1 MKRFLSCILLCCV
14 ALWLRAD
21 WRSILAEEATL
32 RKRDDRIFVTI
43 DRALKAERQATAEDA
58 PYLQLYTTCLL
69 AEGIHQFEYERSY
82 SENEDA
88 LPDLNAPA
96 QSWTHQQVNL
106 WLKQRMDAA
115 LEHAALFARQPWERF
130 PVFQNSSEPHWPN
143 QSILYAFQTIELS
156 ISWGDEEKAHFLQR
170 LSAIAQAVDDEMLEG
185 CIAVKLLSITHPYE
199 GKSWVEDMRKC
210 IVALRESKPW
220 PNEVLASMWEEEADF
235 CGTPDFPEGEDSLV
249 RKMECLTKV
258 VQLTQFYELKQS
270 AIEAIEYLRQAEVN
284 VTRDSI
290 VIHPQHRK
298 LKLRYRNVTAIEIA
312 IVGENTKPA
321 TKYDL
326 PAPKQAYTYADTE
339 IELPELPLGEVK
351 LTISAMGNVR
361 KECFDTEVS
370 VKVATFTVGV
380 VRQQEKGY
388 FYIADCA
395 TGTPLENVEIAYA
408 GQILTTN
415 ADGLALFTLPTR
427 VDARKKKDEVVTF
440 RARGE
445 ELRVDFTDLPTYD
458 ARRVTPE
465 VTPMLF
471 TDRAIYRPGE
481 TIGWEVLLTRLN
493 ETTCREQPIP
503 YAKGTLKVVAKGLQ
517 SETVLLEREI
527 VASERGA
534 ASGEVQTPEDFKGY
548 VAFEWN
554 NHFFEDVNVYE
565 YRAPTFQVGLEV
577 TSEGKPLTEPITFC
591 VRAVDL
597 SGVPLSG
604 ATVKWQVNTDFEAK
618 GEGILNH
625 AGEYEVKVHVPEEVL
640 KKKPNLIVDL
650 TATIVALNGET
661 ETTYEAFFLPY
672 HGYTVSLDIFK
683 DNWLFENKPFQVEVV
698 CEPEHNAK
706 GEIRIYKGE
715 EADDLKENAK
725 PFKVIP
731 FEKPGKIEMTLPA
744 GIYRFKI
751 AVDEMKDD
759 IGELVYV
766 LPQTRNAECLFLE
779 HEHADGYI
787 AIHYGD
793 WDRVSVGETLQC
805 YALLRGT
812 GEAFWTIASQKGLAE
827 PKRLTS
833 PLIEIPIT
841 EDLRSGFYVIAFAFD
856 QGKLRSEEAW
866 INVDASRLL
875 KVEATRFSEI
885 AKPGSEQTW
894 EITVDDPSA
903 ELVVTCYDQALD
915 RLYKHF
921 WMTPSRSYWSGG
933 AAEGLFS
940 NIYEWISERLPSEDD
955 WAEESAEYWGDPNS
969 IDQCTAPQMLAK
981 KQVDGRDIALGKEA
995 ITATGGA
1002 VSLAR
1007 QRTDFR
1013 KTAVWLPEKQ
1023 LIDGKARFT
1032 FTLPDSTT
1040 TWRLMA
1046 YAFTPDGRTGVLT
1059 RDCVA
1064 QQEVM
1069 LKPYLPRNF
1078 YVGDEVMLDVR
1089 VDNTTEKRIE
1099 TTVTLD
1105 GAHPQKVT
1113 VPAKGS
1119 TVASWTVKAEKAEA
1133 RIFRFAC
1140 AEDAVAITVP
1150 VLDNTL
1156 EVEDVYP
1163 VTLVDTRPATV
1174 DVALPTQDVV
1184 LTEQWNHN
1192 PSEAIK
1198 ASLKTQLAYPYDC
1211 AEQTF
1216 AKLAAALLLEAD
1228 APKGDVEK
1236 YLSQLLAMRNATDGM
1251 WPWFAGGRAD
1261 PKITAIICIGT
1272 ARLHQLQRAPKE
1284 LVTAVCD
1291 TLQKGKE
1298 KLPSAAWAYACA
1310 LLEVWPADVIAV
1322 DRLMKAYTAATSV
1335 QERRLLTIAAQRLG
1349 VENIATQGLTEV
1361 LTAMNRSET
1370 WGCWWPQERLWW
1382 NWWHAPLESHVLG
1395 WEILKG
1401 ANYPDAARGAAQWL
1415 LQHRRLNRWGS
1426 TRATTDAIYALLGEG
1441 IEATPIATLQR
1452 SEYLTPTGKQ
1462 LTFTRTEAGFSFG
1475 SVRARYRLPL
1485 EKVAQSANNDDAVLK
1500 ITRTIE
1506 PSTAK
1511 VGDTVTVTVIIE
1523 TAQPMEYLHVQ
1534 VPRPAN
1540 AETVQQTPHW
1550 DWQTGAYH
1558 LPGDAGRDV
1567 FIANLPRGVTTLRY
1581 QWKITHAG
1589 ECSVAP
1595 ASATLMY
1602 APDFAAHTSV
1612 FTLSTNP

>member
-14 ALWLRAD
+14 TLWLRAD
-21 WRSILAEEATL
+21 WRAILTEEATL

-43 DRALKAERQATAEDA
+43 DRALKAERQATTEDA

-82 SENEDA
+82 SENEDN
-88 LPDLNAPA
+88 LPDLSAPA

-115 LEHAALFARQPWERF
+115 LEHAALFAHQPWERF
-130 PVFQNSSEPHWPN
+130 PVFQNSSEPRWPN
-143 QSILYAFQTIELS
+143 QSILYAFQTIAS
-156 ISWGDEEKAHFLQR
+156 SMSWGDEESMHFLQR

-199 GKSWVEDMRKC
+199 GKSWVEDMRKR

-220 PNEVLASMWEEEADF
+220 PNEVLASMWDEEADF

-249 RKMECLTKV
+249 RKMECLRKV
-258 VQLTQFYELKQS
+258 VQLTQFYDLKQS

-312 IVGENTKPA
+312 IVGENAKPA

-326 PAPKQAYTYADTE
+326 PAPKQAYTYAETE
-339 IELPELPLGEVK
+339 IELPELPQGDVK
-351 LTISAMGNVR
+351 LVFSAQGNVR
-361 KECFDTEVS
+361 DNPFEETIEL
-370 VKVATFTVGV
+370 KVATFTAGIGNQLGVGS
-380 VRQQEKGY
+380 
-388 FYIADCA
+388 FYVADS
-395 TGTPLENVEIAYA
+395 
-408 GQILTTN
+408 
-415 ADGLALFTLPTR
+415 ADGAQLEGVESAYMDQVLKTDAYGFAAFSLPTR
-427 VDARKKKDEVVTF
+427 NEARAMGKERVAF

-445 ELRVDFTDLPTYD
+445 VLTVPFAALPTYD
-458 ARRVTPE
+458 ARKETPKVTPDI
-465 VTPMLF
+465 F
-471 TDRAIYRPGE
+471 TDRAVYRPEE
-481 TIGWEVLLTRLN
+481 TIEWEVLLQQLN
-493 ETTCREQPIP
+493 EQTRYYQPVP
-503 YAKGTLKVVAKGLQ
+503 NAKGTL
-517 SETVLLEREI
+517 EI
-527 VASERGA
+527 VASNQQGETVLFTQEIVASARGA
-534 ASGEVQTPEDFKGY
+534 ASGKVDIPT
-548 VAFEWN
+548 AFSG
-554 NHFFEDVNVYE
+554 DVNFQWNGRFVNGISVYE
-565 YRAPTFQVGLEV
+565 FRAPTFQVKVEP
-577 TSEGKPLTEPITFC
+577 TSRGNSLTEPVTFC

-597 SGVPLSG
+597 SGVPLVG
-604 ATVKWQVNTDFEAK
+604 AEVKWKCDAGYKENGV
-618 GEGILNH
+618 GVLNA
-625 AGEYEVKVHVPEEVL
+625 AGEYEVKIQLPKELLAE
-640 KKKPNLIVDL
+640 KSDL
-650 TATIVALNGET
+650 RGTLSATVVTTNGES
-661 ETTYEAFFLPY
+661 ESVQEYFELPY
-672 HGYTVSLDIFK
+672 YGYNVYVDVL
-683 DNWLFENKPFQVEVV
+683 NEGWLFEGQPARIEVS
-698 CEPEHNAK
+698 CEPARDIK
-706 GEIRIYKGE
+706 GEVDIYTDTEDGILKGDE
-715 EADDLKENAK
+715 K

-731 FEKPGKIEMTLPA
+731 FEKPGVFEVELPA
-744 GIYRFKI
+744 GFYTFEVRAGEVANKEWNI
-751 AVDEMKDD
+751 A
-759 IGELVYV
+759 V
-766 LPQTRNAECLFLE
+766 LPQTRDAELLRLNPYS
-779 HEHADGYI
+779 DGYL
-787 AIHYGD
+787 AVDLG
-793 WDRVSVGETLQC
+793 VSDCVEMGKTLQC
-805 YALLRGT
+805 YALLRGE
-812 GEAFWTIASQKGLAE
+812 GEAFWTITSQKGIA
-827 PKRLTS
+827 PPQRLET
-833 PLIEIPIT
+833 PFFEVPIT
-841 EDLRSGFYVIAFAFD
+841 ADLHEGFSILAFTFDKGQFRVIARYVSVNNFT
-856 QGKLRSEEAW
+856 E
-866 INVDASRLL
+866 L
-875 KVEATRFSEI
+875 KVEATRFAEE

-894 EITVDDPSA
+894 EIAVDDPSA
-903 ELVVTCYDQALD
+903 ELIVTCYDQALD
-915 RLYKHF
+915 RIYKHF
-921 WMTPSRSYWSGG
+921 WRTPSRSYWSEG

-940 NIYEWISERLPSEDD
+940 SISAWLFERLPSEDD
-955 WAEESAEYWGDPNS
+955 WVEESEECWGDPNG
-969 IDQCTAPQMLAK
+969 IQRYNAPQMLAK
-981 KQVDGRDIALGKEA
+981 RQVAGRDFALGKEA
-995 ITATGGA
+995 ITATDGA

-1046 YAFTPDGRTGVLT
+1046 YAFTPDGRTGILI

-1064 QQEVM
+1064 RQEVM

-1078 YVGDEVMLDVR
+1078 YVGDEVTLDVR

-1133 RIFRFAC
+1133 RVFRFAC
-1140 AEDAVAITVP
+1140 AEDAVSITVP

-1163 VTLVDTRPATV
+1163 ITLVDTRPATV
-1174 DVALPTQDVV
+1174 EITLPTPDVV

-1198 ASLKTQLAYPYDC
+1198 SSLKTQLDYPYDC

-1228 APKGDVEK
+1228 APKGEVEK
-1236 YLSQLLAMRNATDGM
+1236 YLSQLLAMRNTTDGM

-1284 LVTAVCD
+1284 LITAVCD

-1298 KLPSAAWAYACA
+1298 KLPFAAWAYACA

-1426 TRATTDAIYALLGEG
+1426 TRATTDAIYALFGEG
-1441 IEATPIATLQR
+1441 IETTPMATLQR
-1452 SEYLTPTGKQ
+1452 SECLTPTGKQ
-1462 LTFTRTEAGFSFG
+1462 LTFTRTAAGFSFG

-1485 EKVAQSANNDDAVLK
+1485 EKVAQSANNDDAALK

-1523 TAQPMEYLHVQ
+1523 AAQPMEYLHVQ

-1550 DWQTGAYH
+1550 DWQSGAYH

-1589 ECSVAP
+1589 ECNVAP
-1595 ASATLMY
+1595 ASVTLMY

>member
-1 MKRFLSCILLCCV
+1 MRRFLSCFLLCCF
-14 ALWLRAD
+14 ALWVRAD
-21 WRSILAEEATL
+21 WRAILTEEATL

-43 DRALKAERQATAEDA
+43 DRALKSEAQATTEDA

-69 AEGIHQFEYERSY
+69 AEGIWQFGYRRSY
-82 SENEDA
+82 SENEND

-96 QSWTHQQVNL
+96 QSWTRQQVNL

-115 LEHAALFARQPWERF
+115 LEHAALFAHQPWERF
-130 PVFQNSSEPHWPN
+130 PVFQNSNEVRWPN
-143 QSILYAFQTIELS
+143 QSILYAFQTIAS
-156 ISWGDEEKAHFLQR
+156 RISWGNEEKARFLQR

-185 CIAVKLLSITHPYE
+185 CLAAELLSLAHPYN
-199 GKSWVEDMRKC
+199 GRSWVVEMRKR

-220 PNEVLASMWEEEADF
+220 PNEVLASMWKMEADF
-235 CGTPDFPEGEDSLV
+235 CGTSEFPEGEDSLV

-258 VQLTQFYELKQS
+258 VQLTQFYDLKQS
-270 AIEAIEYLRQAEVN
+270 AIEAIEYLRQAEVD

-312 IVGENTKPA
+312 IGDNAKPA

-326 PAPKQAYTYADTE
+326 PTPKQAYTYAETE

-361 KECFDTEVS
+361 KERFDTEVS

-408 GQILTTN
+408 GQIITTN
-415 ADGLALFTLPTR
+415 ADGLSLFTLPTR

-445 ELRVDFTDLPTYD
+445 ELRVDFTELPTYD
-458 ARRVTPE
+458 AKRVTPE

-503 YAKGTLKVVAKGLQ
+503 HAKGTLKVIAKGLQ
-517 SETVLLEREI
+517 NETVLLEREI

-534 ASGEVQTPEDFKGY
+534 TSGEVQTPEDFKGY

-554 NHFFEDVNVYE
+554 NCFIENVNVYE

-604 ATVKWQVNTDFEAK
+604 ATVKWQVDADFEAK
-618 GEGILNH
+618 GEGLLNH
-625 AGEYEVKVHVPEEVL
+625 AGEYEVQVHVPKEVL
-640 KKKPNLIVDL
+640 KGKPDLSIGL
-650 TATIVALNGET
+650 TATVVAQNGET
-661 ETTYEAFFLPY
+661 ETTHEAFFLPY
-672 HGYTVSLDIFK
+672 HGYTVSLDILE
-683 DNWLFENKPFQVEVV
+683 DEWLFENKPFHVEVV

-706 GEIRIYKGE
+706 GEIRIYKGA
-715 EADDLKENAK
+715 EADHLKENAK
-725 PFKVIP
+725 PLKIIP
-731 FEKPGKIEMTLPA
+731 FEKPGKIEMALPT

-751 AVDEMKDD
+751 AVGEVKDD

-766 LPQTRNAECLFLE
+766 LPQTRNAECLLLE
-779 HEHADGYI
+779 HEHVDGYI
-787 AIHYGD
+787 AIHYDGR
-793 WDRVSVGETLQC
+793 DRVSVGETLQC

-866 INVDASRLL
+866 VNVDASRLL

-894 EITVDDPSA
+894 EITVDDPTA

-915 RLYKHF
+915 RLNKHF

-933 AAEGLFS
+933 SAEGLFS
-940 NIYEWISERLPSEDD
+940 SICEWLSERLPSEDNII
-955 WAEESAEYWGDPNS
+955 AEAAEYWGDADGMVMKKNAARS
-969 IDQCTAPQMLAK
+969 YAP
-981 KQVDGRDIALGKEA
+981 GGK
-995 ITATGGA
+995 
-1002 VSLAR
+1002 VSMVGMNAQAARGIEPLAR

-1046 YAFTPDGRTGVLT
+1046 YAFTPDGRTGILT

-1064 QQEVM
+1064 RQEVM

-1078 YVGDEVMLDVR
+1078 YVGDEVTLDVR

-1119 TVASWTVKAEKAEA
+1119 TVASWTVKAEKGGE

-1236 YLSQLLAMRNATDGM
+1236 YLSQLLAMRNTTDGM
-1251 WPWFAGGRAD
+1251 WPWFAGGYAD

-1298 KLPSAAWAYACA
+1298 KLPFAAWAYACA

-1349 VENIATQGLTEV
+1349 VENITTQGLTEV
-1361 LTAMNRSET
+1361 LTAMNRSEM

-1401 ANYPDAARGAAQWL
+1401 ANQPEAARGAAQWL

-1441 IEATPIATLQR
+1441 IEATPTATLQR
-1452 SEYLTPTGKQ
+1452 SECLTPTGKQ

-1485 EKVAQSANNDDAVLK
+1485 EKVAQSANNDDVALK

-1511 VGDTVTVTVIIE
+1511 VGDTVAVTVIIE
-1523 TAQPMEYLHVQ
+1523 AAQPMEYLHVQ

-1550 DWQTGAYH
+1550 DWQSGAYH
-1558 LPGDAGRDV
+1558 LPGDAGRDI

-1589 ECSVAP
+1589 KCNVAP